1 MPIRID
7 DNVISLDGHC
17 AIEEAE
23 SLHEALRA
31 IEQPIFDVAQTITL
45 HTAIV
50 QLVMTSRGKVRGV
63 PSDRVLA
70 ACFCNRLL

>member
-31 IEQPIFDVAQTITL
+31 IEQPVFDLAHTSTL

-50 QLVMTSRGKVRGV
+50 QLIMTSPGKVRGL

-70 ACFCNRLL
+70 ACFCNCLL